1 MSIRPH
7 TRLEYSY
14 NSRTLQTL
22 DKMHILVLS
31 RSTLSHGFGGFER
44 QCEDLCEGFVKA
56 GHRVTVLTTSRHDGV
71 KEEEKSGFTIR
82 FLSPSTPMKL
92 SRGWFSE
99 SLSVVRELHA
109 EHPIDV
115 IHSNEFAAKGVM
127 GWARRNGIPMAVVCH
142 GSLRT
147 ELLSFL
153 SAADMRPRYWHW
165 LLLTPMHLIRRC
177 LLWEMPMRKAS
188 RSIILV
194 SPTLSRDFSVYSKG
208 KVKVIENGI
217 TLPEAPKGRV
227 AGDTLR
233 LLCTGRADKQKGF
246 QTAIRAVSMMRDIPV
261 HLDIVGTGPY
271 FDDLKAISSD
281 LNVDDRVTFHGRV
294 DDDELSRI
302 YSSADVYLIPTTR
315 YEGLPLALLEAL
327 SHGIPTISSD
337 IGGNSDVITHGT
349 DGLFIKPGSLP
360 ELIEAIRRLEN
371 SPEERRAISEA
382 ARATAER
389 RFDKERM
396 ISETLGLLESLAGR
410 G

>member
-1 MSIRPH
+1 
-7 TRLEYSY
+7 
-14 NSRTLQTL
+14 
-22 DKMHILVLS
+22 MHILVMS

-71 KEEEKSGFTIR
+71 SEEERSGYTVR

-92 SRGWFSE
+92 SRSWFRR
-99 SLSVVRELHA
+99 SLSVVREIHS
-109 EHPIDV
+109 EEPIDV

-127 GWARRNGIPMAVVCH
+127 GWARKNGIPMAVVCH

-165 LLLTPMHLIRRC
+165 LILTPMHLIRRC
-177 LLWEMPMRKAS
+177 LLWEMPMRRAS
-188 RSIILV
+188 KSIVLV
-194 SPTLSRDFSVYSKG
+194 SPTLSRDFSAYSKN
-208 KVKVIENGI
+208 KVRVIENGI
-217 TLPEAPKGRV
+217 TLPEPGQKQA
-227 AGDTLR
+227 AGGGLR

-246 QTAIRAVSMMRDIPV
+246 QTAIRAVSSIEDLDL

-271 FDDLKAISSD
+271 FDDLKAIAQD
-281 LNVDDRVTFHGRV
+281 LDVTGKVTFHGRV
-294 DDDELSRI
+294 DDEELSRI

-315 YEGLPLALLEAL
+315 YEGLPLALLEAM

-337 IGGNSDVITHGT
+337 IGGNSDVITHGH
-349 DGLFIKPGSLP
+349 DGLFIRPGNLQ
-360 ELIEAIRRLEN
+360 ELVGAIRRLAAN
-371 SPEERRAISEA
+371 PDERRTISDA
-382 ARATAER
+382 ARATTER

-396 ISETLGLLESLAGR
+396 ISETLEVLESLTATS
-410 G
+410 

>member
-1 MSIRPH
+1 
-7 TRLEYSY
+7 
-14 NSRTLQTL
+14 
-22 DKMHILVLS
+22 MHILVLS

-71 KEEEKSGFTIR
+71 KEEEKNGFTIR

-92 SRGWFSE
+92 SRAWFKE

-109 EHPIDV
+109 EAPIDV

-127 GWARRNGIPMAVVCH
+127 RWARKNAIPMAVVCH

-177 LLWEMPMRKAS
+177 ILWEMPMRKAS

-194 SPTLSRDFSVYSKG
+194 SPTLARDFSAYSKG
-208 KVKVIENGI
+208 KVRVIENGI
-217 TLPEAPKGRV
+217 TLPDPPKSR
-227 AGDTLR
+227 ASSDTLR

-246 QTAIRAVSMMRDIPV
+246 QTAIRAVSKMEDVPL

-271 FDDLKAISSD
+271 FEDLKAICAD

-315 YEGLPLALLEAL
+315 YEGLPLALLEAM

-349 DGLFIKPGSLP
+349 DGLFIKPGDLS
-360 ELIEAIRRLEN
+360 ELIEAIRRLESDPN
-371 SPEERRAISEA
+371 ERIAISEA

-396 ISETLGLLESLAGR
+396 VSETLELLESLAGQD
-410 G
+410 

>member
-1 MSIRPH
+1 MCIRD
-7 TRLEYSY
+7 S
-14 NSRTLQTL
+14 
-22 DKMHILVLS
+22 
-31 RSTLSHGFGGFER
+31 
-44 QCEDLCEGFVKA
+44 
-56 GHRVTVLTTSRHDGV
+56 
-71 KEEEKSGFTIR
+71 
-82 FLSPSTPMKL
+82 
-92 SRGWFSE
+92 
-99 SLSVVRELHA
+99 
-109 EHPIDV
+109 
-115 IHSNEFAAKGVM
+115 
-127 GWARRNGIPMAVVCH
+127 
-142 GSLRT
+142 
-147 ELLSFL
+147 
-153 SAADMRPRYWHW
+153 
-165 LLLTPMHLIRRC
+165 
-177 LLWEMPMRKAS
+177 
-188 RSIILV
+188 
-194 SPTLSRDFSVYSKG
+194 
-208 KVKVIENGI
+208 
-217 TLPEAPKGRV
+217 
-227 AGDTLR
+227 DTLR

-396 ISETLGLLESLAGR
+396 ISETLGLLESLAGQD
-410 G
+410 

>member
-1 MSIRPH
+1 
-7 TRLEYSY
+7 
-14 NSRTLQTL
+14 
-22 DKMHILVLS
+22 MHILVMS

-71 KEEEKSGFTIR
+71 KVEEKSGFTIR

-92 SRGWFSE
+92 SRSWFKE
-99 SLSVVRELHA
+99 SLSVVRELHSD
-109 EHPIDV
+109 HPIDV
-115 IHSNEFAAKGVM
+115 IHSNEFAAKGVK
-127 GWARRNGIPMAVVCH
+127 GWASKNGIPIAVVCH

-165 LLLTPMHLIRRC
+165 LFLTPLHLIRRC
-177 LLWEMPMRKAS
+177 LLWEMPMRMAS
-188 RSIILV
+188 KSIILV
-194 SPTLSRDFSVYSKG
+194 SPTLTRDFSVFSKG
-208 KVKVIENGI
+208 KVRVIENGI
-217 TLPEAPKGRV
+217 TLPDAPQSRTP
-227 AGDTLR
+227 GDKLR

-246 QTAIRAVSMMRDIPV
+246 QTAIRAVSKMEGTPL

-271 FDDLKAISSD
+271 FEDLKTISNG
-281 LNVDDRVTFHGRV
+281 LGVDDRVTFHGRV

-302 YSSADVYLIPTTR
+302 YSSADIYLIPTTR
-315 YEGLPLALLEAL
+315 YEGLPLALLEAM

-337 IGGNSDVITHGT
+337 IGGNSDVITHGR

-360 ELIEAIRRLEN
+360 ELVEAIRRLE
-371 SPEERRAISEA
+371 SDPAERLAISES

-396 ISETLGLLESLAGR
+396 IRETLGLLESLAG
-410 G
+410 

>member
-1 MSIRPH
+1 M
-7 TRLEYSY
+7 
-14 NSRTLQTL
+14 
-22 DKMHILVLS
+22 
-31 RSTLSHGFGGFER
+31 
-44 QCEDLCEGFVKA
+44 KA

-396 ISETLGLLESLAGR
+396 ISETLGLLESLAGQD
-410 G
+410 